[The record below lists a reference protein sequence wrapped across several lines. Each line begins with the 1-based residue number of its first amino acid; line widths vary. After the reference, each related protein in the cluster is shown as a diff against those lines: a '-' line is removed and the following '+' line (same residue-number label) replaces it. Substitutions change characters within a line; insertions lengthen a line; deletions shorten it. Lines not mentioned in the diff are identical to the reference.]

1 MPQYQI
7 TRDLGPLEKGTEVNH
22 FKVNSE
28 LYSLTTAVPVYF
40 SIVFHESAIPCLLE
54 QGLIEEIKI

>member
-7 TRDLGPLEKGTEVNH
+7 TKDLGPIKKGTEVKH
-22 FKVNSE
+22 FKVNSD

-40 SIVFHESAIPCLLE
+40 SIVFHENAIPYLLE